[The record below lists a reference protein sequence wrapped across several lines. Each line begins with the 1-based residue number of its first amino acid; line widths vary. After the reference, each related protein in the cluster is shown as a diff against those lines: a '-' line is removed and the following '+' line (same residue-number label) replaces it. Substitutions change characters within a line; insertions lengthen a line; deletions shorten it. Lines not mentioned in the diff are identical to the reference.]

1 MTQQVKTIKLS
12 GYNSEA
18 EVRAAAQQVMANYAS
33 QLRDKYGSNA
43 DIQIKAQGKIKTTS
57 TPRSNS
63 TGSATSNGG
72 ASSPQSSEYST
83 DGSSTGGTS
92 SSNEFNPSDYDK
104 YRLNVKN
111 MKDSNVKYISK
122 PKDIWNDFM
131 EKESKD
137 FSELTTEVFLYTFH
151 DEQRHDYITSITIDC
166 DKNDIVTTAQVS
178 FRYNK
183 RLMEYWIPGKT
194 TFAIIGGTYDREV
207 LFVGRTSEINQRG
220 SEIELVGQ
228 NIGWK
233 FKMYMTTKF
242 EKTLY
247 KQPIKDVVKMI
258 FKQLGFEKG
267 KYHID
272 LSGIPNLDDYI
283 LDENC
288 TIVKGGKT
296 VQNVPELTDV
306 IKNLKSYDIDKY
318 VSKKSQTHET
328 QEVADQY
335 NEIMKAQSILQV
347 IDNDKTHSIASIR
360 QNYGVTTSVSE
371 KEDKLIFTPTMERIQ
386 GGKKLQDFLVKGYSA
401 DSEYTFEDVLHN
413 IASAIDAHFFI
424 IDTTVCF
431 MSFNALFANSNMV
444 QKAVTPR
451 VDFWQL
457 QDDSYELNVNQYGYY
472 NTVIIEYKNGKIE
485 KSYEDLVRIYGRIPI
500 KYKEPKLDYY
510 GAQLK
515 AQAYLSAHIRDFG
528 MELHA
533 TILHSGKY
541 TVSNFIKLKNPL
553 STSEGLFYIFGTRVQ
568 WSADNQP
575 LTCDLDLR
583 FGPNNPDD
591 PEIPEVGASYSSDG
605 SGNGG
610 GTGSTA
616 SANVS
621 VNIAQAAREITAGCT
636 TEDDK
641 AFAIYDWVDKY
652 VKYDYYSGTRY
663 SPTTMLSRKMGN
675 CWDTAYLIYELCSA
689 VGVRCEVWNGYY
701 QFLDGTYGHLWNR
714 IHYQGKMVF
723 ADTGYGS
730 TGEIKRNPI
739 GSYHGGHILSQ
750 TLQEKNY

>member
-1 MTQQVKTIKLS
+1 MTQFVKTVKMGGFS
-12 GYNSEA
+12 SPEEA
-18 EVRAAAQQVMANYAS
+18 KAAAQQLLADYQSELQA
-33 QLRDKYGSNA
+33 KYGA
-43 DIQIKAQGKIKTTS
+43 DAVTSVRTGKTQI
-57 TPRSNS
+57 
-63 TGSATSNGG
+63 TSNTYYT
-72 ASSPQSSEYST
+72 PST
-83 DGSSTGGTS
+83 DGGTS
-92 SSNEFNPSDYDK
+92 VASDGSVGTGTSVGTGEKSFNAHDYDK

-122 PKDIWNDFM
+122 PNDIWNKFM
-131 EKESKD
+131 KSESKD
-137 FSELTTEVFLYTFH
+137 FNELTEEVFLYTFH
-151 DEQRHDYITSITIDC
+151 DEQRHDYITSISIDC

-178 FRYNK
+178 FRYDK

-194 TFAIIGGTYDREV
+194 TFAIVGGTYDREI

-220 SEIELVGQ
+220 PEIELVGQ

-272 LSGIPNLDDYI
+272 LTGIPNLDSYI

-288 TIVKGGKT
+288 AVVKNGET

-306 IKNLKSYDIDKY
+306 IKNLQSYDIDKY
-318 VSKKSQTHET
+318 VAKKSQTHEV
-328 QEVADQY
+328 QDVADQY
-335 NEIMKAQSILQV
+335 NQIMKSESILQV
-347 IDNDKTHSIASIR
+347 VDNDKAHSIASIR
-360 QNYGVTTSVSE
+360 ENLGVTTSVSKKEE
-371 KEDKLIFTPTMERIQ
+371 KLLFTPTLDRIQ
-386 GGKKLQDFLVKGYSA
+386 GTQDLKDFLIKGYSA

-431 MSFNALFANSNMV
+431 MSFNALFANSNMI
-444 QKAVTPR
+444 QKANTPR

-457 QDDSYELNVNQYGYY
+457 QDESFDLNVNQYGYY
-472 NTVIIEYKNGKIE
+472 NTVIVEYKNGKIE

-500 KYKEPKLDYY
+500 TYKEPKLDYY

-528 MELHA
+528 MEIQA

-553 STSEGLFYIFGTRVQ
+553 TMSEGLFYIYGIRVQ

-575 LTCDLDLR
+575 LVCDLELR
-583 FGPNNPDD
+583 YGPENPDA
-591 PEIPEVGASYSSDG
+591 PEVPEVGGSYSNSG
-605 SGNGG
+605 SGSGG
-610 GTGSTA
+610 GTGASENV
-616 SANVS
+616 SAN
-621 VNIAQAAREITAGCT
+621 IAKAAQEITAGCM

-641 AFAIYDWVDKY
+641 ALAIYDWVDKY
-652 VKYDYYSGTRY
+652 VKYDFYSESRY
-663 SPTTMLSRKMGN
+663 SPTEMLTRKMGN

-714 IHYQGKMVF
+714 IHYKGQMMF

-739 GSYHGGHILSQ
+739 GSYHGGKILSE
-750 TLQEKNY
+750 TCQEKNY